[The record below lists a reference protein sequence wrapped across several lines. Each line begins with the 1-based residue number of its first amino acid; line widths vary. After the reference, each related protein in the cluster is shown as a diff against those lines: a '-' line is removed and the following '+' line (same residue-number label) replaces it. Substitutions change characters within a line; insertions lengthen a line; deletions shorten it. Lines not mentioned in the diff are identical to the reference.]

1 MVFRIDN
8 VDDDPRRLTQAA
20 LQITG
25 LLGLYQAELAR
36 VLRVNC
42 GVVGQ
47 LASGRRCLEPGTDAW
62 QQASQLVRLYQ
73 ALYVHLDGDGAA
85 MCHWLRV
92 PHPLLGGVPH
102 LLMVDDGRLDDV
114 VRGLERMTGR
124 QAGERQE

>member
-1 MVFRIDN
+1 MVFWIDY
-8 VDDDPRRLTQAA
+8 VDNDPRRLTQAV

-42 GVVGQ
+42 GVIGQ
-47 LASGRRCLEPGTDAW
+47 LASGRRCLEPGTAAW

-73 ALYVHLDGDGAA
+73 ALYVQLDGNGVA

-92 PHPLLGGVPH
+92 PHPRIGGVPH

-114 VRGLERMTGR
+114 VRGLERMTGGR
-124 QAGERQE
+124 PGERQG